1 MVLRSGATNK
11 DLASVQ
17 MESFLRLP
25 VRILGAV
32 LNDFIPQIG
41 QGYYRYYSHYLPGYE
56 PSEEG
61 EDEVAVAEERG

>member
-17 MESFLRLP
+17 MESFLGLP

-56 PSEEG
+56 TSEEG
-61 EDEVAVAEERG
+61 EDEVEVAEERG